1 MTLPTAEAGGFFK
14 TDLKGTGKSPP
25 RRSKQLPVPEVLQL
39 RLLSNCF
46 RFLSPPQKPDRY
58 APHSAIICPLSIPH
72 QRRISPLPG
81 FLRTRMIPRVDGC
94 SYLLLELYQKLTAV
108 ETATDLSPCLKPGA
122 CVSFFGQERKSRS
135 LNKELQ
141 LAITRSDN
149 CHERL
154 L

>member
-1 MTLPTAEAGGFFK
+1 
-14 TDLKGTGKSPP
+14 
-25 RRSKQLPVPEVLQL
+25 
-39 RLLSNCF
+39 
-46 RFLSPPQKPDRY
+46 
-58 APHSAIICPLSIPH
+58 
-72 QRRISPLPG
+72 
-81 FLRTRMIPRVDGC
+81 LRTRMIPRVDGC
-94 SYLLLELYQKLTAV
+94 SYLLLELYQKLKAV